1 MSAMDISPIPV
12 ETAIGAFLLAFPA
25 LFSIVNPIG
34 GALIFESVTAGRS
47 SSDKQKMAF
56 RIGLYSFAV
65 LVASLL
71 LGGYVLN
78 FFGVSLSALRIAGGL
93 VVAVRAWSLLMQ
105 PEAHEER
112 KAHQAEPAHHAE
124 DIAFFPLT
132 MPLTT
137 GPGTIAV
144 AIALSSQRPATGF
157 APFGFFGGMSLAALA
172 IALLIWLCYRW
183 SHAITMLLGPG
194 GARVMSRLVAF
205 LLLCVGVQIIVTG
218 VVGVAELLTGL
229 RHP

>member
-1 MSAMDISPIPV
+1 MDVSPIPV
-12 ETAIGAFLLAFPA
+12 ASAVGAFLLAFPA

-34 GALIFESVTAGRS
+34 GALIFNSITGDRS
-47 SSDKQKMAF
+47 RVEKQAMAF
-56 RIGLYSFAV
+56 RISFYSMIV
-65 LVASLL
+65 LLVSLW
-71 LGGYVLN
+71 LGGYILN

-93 VVAVRAWSLLMQ
+93 VVAARAWSLLME
-105 PEAHEER
+105 PEFHEER
-112 KAHQAEPAHHAE
+112 KAQQAEPAQHAE

-144 AIALSSQRPATGF
+144 AVALSSQRPETGVGTL
-157 APFGFFGGMSLAALA
+157 GFFSGLSLAAAA

-183 SHAITMLLGPG
+183 SDMVTNLLGPG

-218 VVGVAELLTGL
+218 VVGVADVLESA
-229 RHP
+229 RH

>member
-1 MSAMDISPIPV
+1 MDVSPIPV
-12 ETAIGAFLLAFPA
+12 DTAIGAFLLAFPA

-34 GALIFESVTAGRS
+34 AALIFDSVTTGRGRA
-47 SSDKQKMAF
+47 DKQRMAF
-56 RIGLYSFAV
+56 RIGLYSLMV
-65 LVASLL
+65 LLASLW

-78 FFGVSLSALRIAGGL
+78 FFGVSLGALRIAGGL
-93 VVAVRAWSLLMQ
+93 VVAVRAWSLLMS
-105 PEAHEER
+105 PEVHEER
-112 KAHQAEPAHHAE
+112 KAHQAEPAQHAE

-144 AIALSSQRPATGF
+144 AIALSSQRPSAG
-157 APFGFFGGMSLAALA
+157 ALGFFSGLSVAALA
-172 IALLIWLCYRW
+172 IAVLIWLCYRW
-183 SHAITMLLGPG
+183 SDSVTALLGQG

-218 VVGVAELLTGL
+218 VVGVAEVMGL
-229 RHP
+229 AHHG